1 MTEFQRPVRSV
12 VLAAL
17 SADSVPDVPDVPVAP
32 VGTGGCRHGQRA
44 EAYQPR
50 APVAGPP
57 AETPA
62 APSPI

>member
-1 MTEFQRPVRSV
+1 MGVTEFQRPVRPV

-17 SADSVPDVPDVPVAP
+17 SADSVPDVPVAP
-32 VGTGGCRHGQRA
+32 VGTGGCRHGQRD